1 MGAREHYFDPSN
13 ILSLGFQTG
22 LNLSLSVLMQ
32 DEKDEYGRIES
43 ILTDL
48 MYLLRVPFEA
58 ENFDEEIRKRFTRG
72 TEAFIHLI
80 SYMQVWLN

>member
-1 MGAREHYFDPSN
+1 MGAREHYFNPSN
-13 ILSLGFQTG
+13 IFSLGFQTG

-32 DEKDEYGRIES
+32 DEKDEYGRFES

-58 ENFDEEIRKRFTRG
+58 ENFDEEIEEEEEEVELVGLKDVCDL
-72 TEAFIHLI
+72 AFL
-80 SYMQVWLN
+80 